1 MDRKPKTEASVAVRK
16 FAGVRSLLG
25 SELPNQ
31 SGTRN
36 LSDSGVPLN
45 PKSAKV
51 PAEQV
56 SGLRVRDTGPY
67 IGRPMPRFEDLRL
80 VRGAGKYSDDISV
93 PGQAYAAFVRSPHA
107 HAKIKRIDT
116 AAAQKMPGVFA
127 VLTGA
132 DYIAD
137 GLKGAVQRANPA
149 GAIDIKVRAFD
160 PAKRPVLEEQ
170 QYPLVADR
178 VRYPGEAVAIIVAE
192 SRLAARDACETVEV
206 EYDVLPAVTDVR
218 KASGAEPIWPGP
230 CPDNVALDET
240 FGDAA
245 AVRAAFD
252 TADLVVE
259 QTFVNQRIAN
269 CQMEPRSGVAS
280 YDAATDSYTLI
291 SGNQG
296 VHAPRM
302 VLAESWG
309 LPLDKIRFVCPDV
322 GGGFGLRN
330 NLYPEQTSILW
341 AAKRVGRPV
350 KWTNDRSESF
360 LTDYAGRDLVTTAS
374 LALTR
379 DGRITAYHVDHIGT
393 CGGQTVTYVP
403 LSNAY
408 RVATTVYD
416 IPLMHMRC
424 RSMITNTVPT
434 APFRGAGRPEATL
447 VLERLIDLAADRL
460 GMDRLRIRQQNV
472 IPKKKL
478 PYRTASGLLYDSGD
492 FLNNMKRMIEAADWK
507 GFAARKRVSKKRGKL
522 RGIGISNYLE
532 TPVGIPHE
540 RVEVTVLGTG
550 KVELAV
556 GTQSTGQ
563 GHETSFA
570 QVMADLLGVHPEDI
584 IFIGGDTAKIPSGS
598 GTHSDRSMRLG
609 GTLMF
614 QASEDVVAQ
623 AKAVS
628 AKILGVPESA
638 LTFNDGLFA
647 TPGSNRRL
655 TIYDVAQAM
664 SENPGLAGGKTLQS
678 KKTFTGR
685 IPAYPTGCAICEVE
699 IDPDTGAVSVARYGS
714 IDDAGQAINPLILH
728 GQVHGGIVQGIGQ
741 ALVETVQYD
750 DHGQVL
756 TGSFMDYSIPRA
768 HHVPS
773 FDIALTED
781 PTKGNPLRVKGGGE
795 AGITPALAV
804 VMNAIMDA
812 LKELGV
818 EHMDMPATPHRVW
831 SAIQQAK
838 FGGPALPD
846 AWLDPGQ
853 SPAR

>member
-1 MDRKPKTEASVAVRK
+1 MERKPR
-16 FAGVRSLLG
+16 
-25 SELPNQ
+25 
-31 SGTRN
+31 
-36 LSDSGVPLN
+36 
-45 PKSAKV
+45 
-51 PAEQV
+51 AE
-56 SGLRVRDTGPY
+56 GPY

-80 VRGAGKYSDDISV
+80 ARGAGQYSDDISMN
-93 PGQAYAAFVRSPHA
+93 GQAYAAFVRAPHA
-107 HAKIKRIDT
+107 HALVKHID
-116 AAAQKMPGVFA
+116 AANAKKKPGVIV

-137 GLKGAVQRANPA
+137 GLKGALQRANPA

-160 PAKRPVLEEQ
+160 AAKRPVLEER
-170 QYPLVADR
+170 QYPLAPDR
-178 VRYPGEAVAIIVAE
+178 VRYPGEAVAMVVAE
-192 SRLAARDACETVEV
+192 TRFAARDAAEAVEV
-206 EYDVLPAVTDVR
+206 EYEVLPAVTDVR
-218 KASGAEPIWPGP
+218 KAQRAEPIWPGP
-230 CPDNVALDET
+230 CPDNVALDES

-245 AVRAAFD
+245 AVRAAFEA
-252 TADLVVE
+252 ADLVVE

-280 YDAATDSYTLI
+280 YDATTDSYTLI

-309 LPLDKIRFVCPDV
+309 VPLDKIRFVCPDV

-330 NLYPEQTSILW
+330 NLYPEQSSILW
-341 AAKRVGRPV
+341 AAKRIGRPV

-374 LALTR
+374 LALTK
-379 DGRITAYHVDHIGT
+379 DGRITAYRVDHIGT

-424 RSMITNTVPT
+424 RSMMTNTVPT

-447 VLERLIDLAADRL
+447 VLERLIDLAAERL
-460 GMDRLRIRQQNV
+460 GMDRLRIRQKNV

-492 FLNNMKRMIEAADWK
+492 FANNMKRMVEASDWK
-507 GFAARKRVSKKRGKL
+507 GFAARKRESKKRGRL

-540 RVEVTVLGTG
+540 RVEVTVLATG

-584 IFIGGDTAKIPSGS
+584 VFIGGDTAKIPSGS

-614 QASEDVVAQ
+614 QACEEVVAQ
-623 AKAVS
+623 GKAVA
-628 AKILGVPESA
+628 AKVLAVPDSEVA
-638 LTFNDGLFA
+638 FDDGLFA
-647 TPGSNRRL
+647 APNSNRRL

-664 SENPGLAGGKTLQS
+664 SQDSALNAGKPLQS

-699 IDPDTGAVSVARYGS
+699 IDPDTGAVSIPRYGS

-728 GQVHGGIVQGIGQ
+728 GQVHGGIVQGVGQ

-750 DHGQVL
+750 EHGQVL
-756 TGSFMDYSIPRA
+756 TGSFMDYGIPRA
-768 HHVPS
+768 HLVPS

-818 EHMDMPATPHRVW
+818 EHMDMPATPARVW
-831 SAIQQAK
+831 SAIQQARAARR
-838 FGGPALPD
+838 PA
-846 AWLDPGQ
+846 
-853 SPAR
+853 

>member
-1 MDRKPKTEASVAVRK
+1 
-16 FAGVRSLLG
+16 
-25 SELPNQ
+25 
-31 SGTRN
+31 
-36 LSDSGVPLN
+36 
-45 PKSAKV
+45 
-51 PAEQV
+51 
-56 SGLRVRDTGPY
+56 
-67 IGRPMPRFEDLRL
+67 MPRFEDLRL
-80 VRGAGKYSDDISV
+80 VRGAGQYSDDISV

-107 HAKIKRIDT
+107 HAIIESIDT
-116 AAAQKMPGVFA
+116 TAADNMPGVLA

-132 DYIAD
+132 DYVAE
-137 GLKGAVQRANPA
+137 GLKGALQRANPA
-149 GAIDIKVRAFD
+149 GAIDIKIRAFA
-160 PAKRPVLEEQ
+160 PEKRLVLEEP
-170 QYPLVADR
+170 QYPLAPHR
-178 VRYPGEAVAIIVAE
+178 VRYPGEAVAIVVADTF
-192 SRLAARDACETVEV
+192 LHARDAAEAVAV

-218 KASGAEPIWPGP
+218 KADGAEPIWPTS
-230 CPDNVALDET
+230 CPDNIALDQD
-240 FGDAA
+240 FGDRAAVAA
-245 AVRAAFD
+245 AFAA
-252 TADLVVE
+252 ANLVVE
-259 QTFVNQRIAN
+259 QAFVNQRIAN

-280 YDAATDSYTLI
+280 YDAATQSYTLI
-291 SGNQG
+291 SGSQG

-309 LPLDKIRFVCPDV
+309 LPLEKIRFVCPDV

-360 LTDYAGRDLVTTAS
+360 LTDYAGRDLVTRARI
-374 LALTR
+374 ALR
-379 DGRITAYHVDHIGT
+379 QDGKITAYEVDHIGT

-408 RVATTVYD
+408 RVATTTYD

-424 RSMITNTVPT
+424 RSMMTNTVPT

-447 VLERLIDLAADRL
+447 VLERLIDLAAERL
-460 GMDRLRIRQQNV
+460 GMDRLRIRQKNV

-492 FLNNMKRMIEAADWK
+492 FAGNMQRMIEASDWK
-507 GFAARKRVSKKRGKL
+507 GFPARKRDAKKRGKL

-540 RVEVTVLGTG
+540 RVEVTVRPEG
-550 KVELAV
+550 KIALAV

-614 QASEDVVAQ
+614 QASGEVVAQ
-623 AKAVS
+623 AKAAA
-628 AKILGVPESA
+628 AKMLEVPERDINF
-638 LTFNDGLFA
+638 TDGLFV
-647 TPGSNRRL
+647 TPNSNRRL
-655 TIYDVAQAM
+655 TIYDVAQAV
-664 SENPGLAGGKTLQS
+664 SENPALVPGGKLES
-678 KKTFTGR
+678 KATFTGR

-699 IDPDTGAVSVARYGS
+699 IDPDTGAIQIVRYGS

-728 GQVHGGIVQGIGQ
+728 GQVHGGIVQGVGQ
-741 ALVETVQYD
+741 ALLEDVRYD
-750 DHGQVL
+750 DSGQVL
-756 TGSFMDYSIPRA
+756 TGSYMDYGIPRA
-768 HHVPS
+768 EHVPS

-781 PTKGNPLRVKGGGE
+781 PTHGNPLRVKGGGE

-812 LKELGV
+812 LKDHGV
-818 EHMDMPATPHRVW
+818 EHMDMPATPHRIW
-831 SAIQQAK
+831 SAIQAAK
-838 FGGPALPD
+838 RAE
-846 AWLDPGQ
+846 AQ
-853 SPAR
+853 

>member
-1 MDRKPKTEASVAVRK
+1 
-16 FAGVRSLLG
+16 
-25 SELPNQ
+25 
-31 SGTRN
+31 
-36 LSDSGVPLN
+36 
-45 PKSAKV
+45 
-51 PAEQV
+51 
-56 SGLRVRDTGPY
+56 
-67 IGRPMPRFEDLRL
+67 MPRFEDLRL
-80 VRGAGKYSDDISV
+80 VRGAGQYSDDIAM
-93 PGQAYAAFVRSPHA
+93 PGQAIAAFVRSPHA
-107 HAKIKRIDT
+107 HARIKRIDSG
-116 AAAQKMPGVFA
+116 AAQKMPGVIA

-132 DYIAD
+132 DYVAD
-137 GLKGAVQRANPA
+137 GLKGAMQRANPA
-149 GAIDIKVRAFD
+149 GAIDIKVRAFA
-160 PAKRPVLEEQ
+160 PEKRPVLEEP
-170 QYPLVADR
+170 QYPLAVER
-178 VRYPGEAVAIIVAE
+178 VRYPGEAVAVVVAE
-192 SRLAARDACETVEV
+192 TLLQARDAAEAVAV
-206 EYDVLPAVTDVR
+206 EYEVLGAVTDVR
-218 KASGAEPIWPGP
+218 QAAGAEPIWPSAA
-230 CPDNVALDET
+230 DNVALDQE

-252 TADLVVE
+252 AADLVVE
-259 QTFVNQRIAN
+259 QTFVNQRIVN
-269 CQMEPRSGVAS
+269 CQMEPRSGVAA
-280 YDAATDSYTLI
+280 YDAAAQSYTLI

-302 VLAESWG
+302 VLAESLG
-309 LPLDKIRFVCPDV
+309 LPLEKVRFICPDV

-330 NLYPEQTSILW
+330 NLYPEQAAILW
-341 AAKRVGRPV
+341 AAKRAGRPV

-360 LTDYAGRDLVTTAS
+360 LTDYAGRDLVTTAR
-374 LALTR
+374 LALTG
-379 DGRITAYHVDHIGT
+379 DGRITAYAVDHLGT

-424 RSMITNTVPT
+424 RSVMTNTVPT

-447 VLERLIDLAADRL
+447 VLERLIDLAADKL
-460 GMDRLRIRQQNV
+460 GMDRLRIRQKNV

-492 FLNNMKRMIEAADWK
+492 FAGNMKRMIEASDWK
-507 GFAARKRVSKKRGKL
+507 GFAARKRESRRRGKL

-584 IFIGGDTAKIPSGS
+584 VFIGGDTAKIPSGS

-614 QASEDVVAQ
+614 EASTDVVAQ
-623 AKAVS
+623 AKAVA
-628 AKILGVPESA
+628 AKMLEAAEADIQFS
-638 LTFNDGLFA
+638 DGLFA
-647 TPGSNRRL
+647 APNSNRRL
-655 TIYDVAQAM
+655 TVFDVAKAIDG
-664 SENPGLAGGKTLQS
+664 NPALAGGKPLQS

-699 IDPDTGAVSVARYGS
+699 IDPETGAIGVPRYGS

-728 GQVHGGIVQGIGQ
+728 GQVHGGIVQGLGQ
-741 ALVETVQYD
+741 ALLEDVRYD
-750 DHGQVL
+750 EAGQVL
-756 TGSFMDYSIPRA
+756 TGSFMDYALPRA
-768 HHVPS
+768 HLMPS

-812 LKELGV
+812 LKDYGV
-818 EHMDMPATPHRVW
+818 EHMDMPATPHRIW
-831 SAIQQAK
+831 QAIQAAK
-838 FGGPALPD
+838 D
-846 AWLDPGQ
+846 AR
-853 SPAR
+853 A

>member
-1 MDRKPKTEASVAVRK
+1 MDRKPR
-16 FAGVRSLLG
+16 
-25 SELPNQ
+25 
-31 SGTRN
+31 
-36 LSDSGVPLN
+36 
-45 PKSAKV
+45 
-51 PAEQV
+51 AE
-56 SGLRVRDTGPY
+56 GGPY

-80 VRGAGKYSDDISV
+80 VRGAGQYSDDISM
-93 PGQAYAAFVRSPHA
+93 PGQAYAVFVRTPHA
-107 HAKIKRIDT
+107 HARIKTIDT
-116 AAAQKMPGVFA
+116 AAAKQMPGVIA

-137 GLKGAVQRANPA
+137 GLKGALQRANPA
-149 GAIDIKVRAFD
+149 GATDIKVRAFD
-160 PAKRPVLEEQ
+160 PTKRPVLEEP

-178 VRYPGEAVAIIVAE
+178 VRYPGEAVAMVVAE
-192 SRLAARDACETVEV
+192 SRFAARDAAEAVDV

-218 KASGAEPIWPGP
+218 EAQGAEPIWPGP
-230 CPDNVALDET
+230 CPDNVALDES
-240 FGDAA
+240 FGDGA
-245 AVRAAFD
+245 AVRAAFNA
-252 TADLVVE
+252 ADLVVE
-259 QTFVNQRIAN
+259 HTFVNQRIAN

-280 YDAATDSYTLI
+280 HDAATDSYTLI

-309 LPLDKIRFVCPDV
+309 LPLDRIRFVCPDV

-360 LTDYAGRDLVTTAS
+360 LTDYAGRDLVTTAR
-374 LALTR
+374 LAFTR
-379 DGRITAYHVDHIGT
+379 DGRITAYHVDHTGT

-424 RSMITNTVPT
+424 RSMMTNTVPT

-460 GMDRLRIRQQNV
+460 GMDRLKIRQKNV

-492 FLNNMKRMIEAADWK
+492 FANNMKRMIEAADWK
-507 GFAARKRVSKKRGKL
+507 GFAARKRESKKRGKL

-540 RVEVTVLGTG
+540 RVEVTVLGSG

-584 IFIGGDTAKIPSGS
+584 VFIGGDTAKIPSGS

-623 AKAVS
+623 AKTVS
-628 AKILGVPESA
+628 AKILGVPEADVS
-638 LTFNDGLFA
+638 FDDGLFA
-647 TPGSNRRL
+647 APNSNRRL
-655 TIYDVAQAM
+655 TIYDVAKAM
-664 SENPGLAGGKTLQS
+664 DENSALAGGKPLQS

-699 IDPDTGAVSVARYGS
+699 IDPDTGAIDIPRYGS

-728 GQVHGGIVQGIGQ
+728 GQVHGGIVQGLGQ
-741 ALVETVQYD
+741 ALLEDVCYGD
-750 DHGQVL
+750 NGQVL
-756 TGSFMDYSIPRA
+756 TGSFMDYGIPRA
-768 HHVPS
+768 GLVPS

-812 LKELGV
+812 LKNLGV
-818 EHMDMPATPHRVW
+818 EHIDMPATPSRIW
-831 SAIQQAK
+831 EAIQKAK
-838 FGGPALPD
+838 GAP
-846 AWLDPGQ
+846 
-853 SPAR
+853 

>member
-1 MDRKPKTEASVAVRK
+1 MA
-16 FAGVRSLLG
+16 
-25 SELPNQ
+25 
-31 SGTRN
+31 
-36 LSDSGVPLN
+36 
-45 PKSAKV
+45 
-51 PAEQV
+51 
-56 SGLRVRDTGPY
+56 
-67 IGRPMPRFEDLRL
+67 RFEDLRL
-80 VRGAGKYSDDISV
+80 VRGAGKYSDDISM
-93 PGQAYAAFVRSPHA
+93 PGQAIAAFVRSPHA
-107 HAKIKRIDT
+107 HAIVKRID
-116 AAAQKMPGVFA
+116 AAAARTMPGVIA

-132 DYIAD
+132 DYVAD

-149 GAIDIKVRAFD
+149 SATDIKVRAFA
-160 PAKRPVLEEQ
+160 PEKRPVLEEEQ
-170 QYPLVADR
+170 FPLALDR
-178 VRYPGEAVAIIVAE
+178 ARYPGEAVAVVVAE
-192 SRLAARDACETVEV
+192 QLFQARDAAEAVAV
-206 EYDVLPAVTDVR
+206 EYEVLRAVTNLREAD
-218 KASGAEPIWPGP
+218 GAETIWVSA
-230 CPDNVALDET
+230 PDNIALDQE

-245 AVRAAFD
+245 AVGAAFD
-252 TADLVVE
+252 AADLVVE
-259 QTFVNQRIAN
+259 QTFRNQRIAN
-269 CQMEPRSGVAS
+269 AQMEPRSGVAC
-280 YDAATDSYTLI
+280 YDAATQSYTLI

-302 VLAESWG
+302 VLAESFG
-309 LPLDKIRFVCPDV
+309 LPLEKVRFVCPDV

-330 NLYPEQTSILW
+330 NLYPEQAAILW
-341 AAKRVGRPV
+341 ASKRVGRPV

-360 LTDYAGRDLVTTAS
+360 LTDYAGRDLLTTAR
-374 LALTR
+374 LALAG

-424 RSMITNTVPT
+424 RSVVTNTVPT
-434 APFRGAGRPEATL
+434 APYRGAGRPEATL
-447 VLERLIDLAADRL
+447 VLERLIDLAAARL
-460 GMDRLRIRQQNV
+460 GIDRVKIRQKNV

-492 FLNNMKRMIEAADWK
+492 FAGNMKRMTELADWK
-507 GFAARKRVSKKRGKL
+507 GFAARKRWSKKRGKL

-584 IFIGGDTAKIPSGS
+584 VFIGGDTAKIPSGS

-609 GTLMF
+609 GTLMVE
-614 QASEDVVAQ
+614 ASTDVVALGL
-623 AKAVS
+623 AVA
-628 AKILGVPESA
+628 AKILGVPEAEVSF
-638 LTFNDGLFA
+638 TDGLFA
-647 TPGSNRRL
+647 TPNSNRRL

-664 SENPGLAGGKTLQS
+664 SADPALAGGKPLQS

-699 IDPDTGAVSVARYGS
+699 IDPGTGAISIPRYGS

-741 ALVETVQYD
+741 ALVEEVRYD
-750 DHGQVL
+750 ESGQVL
-756 TGSFMDYSIPRA
+756 TGSFMDYAIPRA
-768 HHVPS
+768 DMVPS
-773 FDIALTED
+773 FNIALTED
-781 PTKGNPLRVKGGGE
+781 PTHGNPLRVKGGGE

-812 LKELGV
+812 LKVHGV
-818 EHMDMPATPHRVW
+818 DHMDMPATPARIW
-831 SAIQQAK
+831 SAIQAAK
-838 FGGPALPD
+838 GSGT
-846 AWLDPGQ
+846 
-853 SPAR
+853 

>member
-1 MDRKPKTEASVAVRK
+1 MDRKPR
-16 FAGVRSLLG
+16 
-25 SELPNQ
+25 
-31 SGTRN
+31 
-36 LSDSGVPLN
+36 
-45 PKSAKV
+45 
-51 PAEQV
+51 AE
-56 SGLRVRDTGPY
+56 GGPY

-93 PGQAYAAFVRSPHA
+93 EGQVYAAFVRSPHA
-107 HAKIKRIDT
+107 HAKIKTIDT
-116 AAAQKMPGVFA
+116 AAAKNISGVIA

-137 GLKGAVQRANPA
+137 GLKGALQRANPA

-160 PAKRPVLEEQ
+160 SAKRPVLEEP
-170 QYPLVADR
+170 QYPLAADR
-178 VRYPGEAVAIIVAE
+178 VRYPGEAVAVAVAE
-192 SRLAARDACETVEV
+192 SRLAARDAAEAVAV

-218 KASGAEPIWPGP
+218 KAQGAEPLWPAP
-230 CPDNVALDET
+230 CPDNVALDES

-252 TADLVVE
+252 AADLVVE

-269 CQMEPRSGVAS
+269 CQMEPRAGVAS
-280 YDAATDSYTLI
+280 HDAATDSYTLI

-309 LPLDKIRFVCPDV
+309 LPLEKIRFICPDV

-360 LTDYAGRDLVTTAS
+360 LTDYAGRDLVTTAR
-374 LALTR
+374 LALTG
-379 DGRITAYHVDHIGT
+379 DGRITAYQVDHLGT

-424 RSMITNTVPT
+424 RSMMTNTVPT

-460 GMDRLRIRQQNV
+460 GLDRLAIRRKNV
-472 IPKKKL
+472 IPRNKL

-492 FLNNMKRMIEAADWK
+492 FANNMRRMIEAADWK
-507 GFAARKRVSKKRGKL
+507 GFGARKRESKKRGKL

-540 RVEVTVLGTG
+540 RVEVTVLGSG
-550 KVELAV
+550 KVELVV

-570 QVMADLLGVHPEDI
+570 QVMADLLGVQPEDI
-584 IFIGGDTAKIPSGS
+584 VFIGGDTAKIPSGS

-609 GTLMF
+609 GTLMV

-628 AKILGVPESA
+628 AKILGVPASEVS
-638 LTFNDGLFA
+638 FDDGLFA
-647 TPGSNRRL
+647 APNSNRRL
-655 TIYDVAQAM
+655 TIFDVAKAM
-664 SENPGLAGGKTLQS
+664 DENPALMAGKPLQS

-699 IDPDTGAVSVARYGS
+699 IDPDTGAISIPRYGS

-728 GQVHGGIVQGIGQ
+728 GQVHGGIAQGLGQ
-741 ALVETVQYD
+741 ALLEDVRYD
-750 DHGQVL
+750 GHGQVL
-756 TGSFMDYSIPRA
+756 TGSFMDYGIPRA
-768 HHVPS
+768 ELVPS

-812 LKELGV
+812 LKEFGV
-818 EHMDMPATPHRVW
+818 EHMDMPATPYRIWH
-831 SAIQQAK
+831 AIQAAK
-838 FGGPALPD
+838 SSRA
-846 AWLDPGQ
+846 
-853 SPAR
+853 